1 VAKTKE
7 ERGCEMRDAK
17 EVLAERVQ
25 EFILKDM
32 EMLLDLDVEDAV
44 RWEAQR
50 VTALN
55 TQVKL
60 YRNGGAPRYFTVQ
73 VSENI

>member
-1 VAKTKE
+1 
-7 ERGCEMRDAK
+7 MRDAK

-25 EFILKDM
+25 DFILEDM
-32 EMLLDLDVEDAV
+32 EMLIELDAKDAV

-60 YRNGGAPRYFTVQ
+60 YREGGAPRYFTVQ